1 MICNTFADTCHGHT
15 HFNLPI
21 AIALSPWNC
30 VVDIMIVLVNK
41 SFILQYI
48 CVDMFIS
55 PKDIICTI
63 SYSNKCHTEDRITVN
78 INKNVT
84 KVINVKFCSVRE
96 YSIRTSYVVSNI

>member
-21 AIALSPWNC
+21 AKIALSLRNC

-84 KVINVKFCSVRE
+84 KVIYVKFCGVRE
-96 YSIRTSYVVSNI
+96 YSINNNLV